1 MTDTALKD
9 FADIVTGADE
19 NINLVEAALV
29 IAGNEYPGLDISAC
43 LRTLEMMAD
52 ELQLRVLGFSD
63 TGDVIAAMN
72 RYIFEE
78 LGFSGNLANFNDP
91 RNSYFNDVLERRLG
105 IPLTLSMLYMEL
117 GRRIDLPIMGVSF
130 PGHFLVKLEDNG
142 RDLVL
147 DPFSGGITL
156 DEEELRQRLRHFSKA
171 GRRDWDLAQLLAP
184 ASNRAILARMLRN
197 LKNIYFEA
205 EDYDHALE
213 IVNFLLVL
221 LPGDPAEVRD
231 RAYIHDQLN
240 CFRAAIED
248 YQNYLMMQPET
259 DEASRI
265 QTRLANLKTSARRLH

>member
-1 MTDTALKD
+1 MTETALKD

-29 IAGNEYPGLDISAC
+29 IAGNEYPGLDTPAC
-43 LRTLEMMAD
+43 LHTLEMMAD
-52 ELQLRVLGFSD
+52 ELQLRVLGCD
-63 TGDVIAAMN
+63 DPGDIIAAMN
-72 RYIFEE
+72 RYIFDE

-91 RNSYFNDVLERRLG
+91 RNSYFNDVLDRRLG
-105 IPLTLSMLYMEL
+105 IPLTLSILYMEL
-117 GRRIDLPIMGVSF
+117 GRRIGLSIMGVSF
-130 PGHFLVKLEDNG
+130 PGHFLVKLEQDG

-147 DPFSGGITL
+147 DPFAGGIAL
-156 DEEELRQRLRHFSKA
+156 DEEELRQRLKHFSRA
-171 GRRDWDLAQLLAP
+171 GRRDRDLAQLLAP

-205 EDYDHALE
+205 EDFDHALE

-221 LPGDPAEVRD
+221 LPGEAAEVRD

-248 YQNYLMMQPET
+248 YQDYLMLQPET
-259 DEASRI
+259 DDASYI
-265 QTRLANLKTSARRLH
+265 QTRLADLKLSARRLH

>member
-29 IAGNEYPGLDISAC
+29 IAGNEYPGLDTSAC
-43 LRTLEMMAD
+43 LLNLEMMAD
-52 ELQLRVLGFSD
+52 ELQLRVLGCSD
-63 TGDVIAAMN
+63 TADIIAAMN
-72 RYIFEE
+72 RYIFDE

-117 GRRIDLPIMGVSF
+117 GRRIGLPVMGISF
-130 PGHFLVKLEDNG
+130 PGHFLVKLEENG
-142 RDLVL
+142 RELVL
-147 DPFSGGITL
+147 DPFTGGIVL
-156 DEEELRQRLRHFSKA
+156 DEEELRQRLTHFSKA
-171 GRRDWDLAQLLAP
+171 GRRDWDLAQLLVP

-205 EDYDHALE
+205 EDFDHALE

-221 LPGDPAEVRD
+221 LPGDPVEVRD
-231 RAYIHDQLN
+231 RAYVHDKLN

-248 YQNYLMMQPET
+248 YQNYLMLQPET
-259 DEASRI
+259 DDAFRI
-265 QTRLANLKTSARRLH
+265 QTRLADLKLSARRLH